1 MTNKERKWRIS
12 RRGFL
17 IGFGA
22 TAVTA
27 TAAVAIGANV
37 GLTEYRESLARDT
50 VVENEVP
57 EFGVFQGFWTQ
68 PDTWIEITAENEVK
82 FYSPK
87 IEMGQGVLTALGQ
100 VAADE
105 LSVAWEDMEIVQ
117 ADTARGMNDYGG
129 TGGSYSIP
137 TMYPLIREAAAT
149 LRELLLQEASRQMG
163 IAVDALQAK
172 DTAVIHKTNADQL
185 MTYGELIQFAQN
197 WEIPEERPTLKS
209 GDQLKMIGQ
218 PIPRVD
224 FEAKILGEAVYGYDA
239 SRPNMLYGAIARPPT
254 VDAKL
259 RTANEGTAMGQPGVQ
274 NVIIDGDFVGVVAES
289 RAQAYAALQQLDL
302 EWDEGKLWQQAE
314 IDELVTV
321 GNGLK
326 IVIQEGGE
334 NVNQLLRDDDRNVV
348 SMELRTPFAAH
359 ASMEPQAAL
368 ADIQADSAEVWMST
382 QAAFRERGLIAEAI
396 GRDPES
402 VILHPL
408 YLGGGFGRRL
418 NSGAGTE
425 AARLSNVAGRPVH
438 VGWSRTEDLQ
448 NGFFRPPTHHLL
460 RGKVDENGRIHAIEH
475 ETATAEV
482 MLGLPS
488 GRRESFLAI
497 DAGIYRGA
505 TILYDVPNVRV
516 TTYKVDLPVQ
526 TGPWRGLGLLANTF
540 AVESMIDA
548 LAYQAQM
555 DPLAFRLLNLP
566 DSKIGQRLKNVL
578 EAAAEKANW
587 DASLPD
593 GHARGIAI
601 SLDVN
606 TVVAEVAEV
615 SEENGRIR
623 VHKMVAAVDP
633 GKVVNPDGVVAQ
645 VEGAIMMG
653 LSSTFF
659 EEIRIKDGRVEAM
672 NFDQYPLLTMK
683 EAPAVEVVLLESGD
697 SPYGIGEPPLGPVAA
712 AVGNAYFAL
721 TGKRMTQLPM
731 REIGD
736 LQP

>member
-1 MTNKERKWRIS
+1 MTNEERKWRIS

-27 TAAVAIGANV
+27 TTALGIGTNI
-37 GLTEYRESLARDT
+37 GLTQYRESLARDT
-50 VVENEVP
+50 VLENELP
-57 EFGVFQGFWTQ
+57 EFGVVQGFWTQ

-87 IEMGQGVLTALGQ
+87 LEMGQGVLTALGQ

-105 LSVAWEDMEIVQ
+105 LSVAWEDMEIIQ
-117 ADTARGMNDYGG
+117 ADTSRGMDDLGG

-137 TMYPLIREAAAT
+137 AMYPLIREAAAT
-149 LRELLLQEASRQMG
+149 LRELLLQEASSQMG
-163 IAVDALQAK
+163 VPVAELEAK
-172 DTAVIHKTNADQL
+172 DTAVSHKTDAAQQ
-185 MTYGELIQFAQN
+185 MTYGELIQFAEG

-209 GDQLKMIGQ
+209 DDQLKMIGQ

-224 FEAKILGEAVYGYDA
+224 LEAKVLGETVFGYDVT
-239 SRPNMLYGAIARPPT
+239 RPNMLYGAIARPPT
-254 VDAKL
+254 VEAKIQ
-259 RTANEGTAMGQPGVQ
+259 RANEGTAMAQPGVQ

-302 EWDEGKLWQQAE
+302 EWDEGKLWQQEE

-334 NVNQLLRDDDRNVV
+334 NVNRLLRDDDPDLVT
-348 SMELRTPFAAH
+348 MELRTPFAAH
-359 ASMEPQAAL
+359 ASLEPQAAL
-368 ADIQADSAEVWMST
+368 ADIQADSAEVWMAT
-382 QAAFRERGLIAEAI
+382 QAAFRERDLIAKAI
-396 GRDPES
+396 GRDPEA
-402 VILHPL
+402 VVLHPM
-408 YLGGGFGRRL
+408 YLGGGFGRKL

-425 AARLSNVAGRPVH
+425 AARLSAVAGRPVH

-460 RGKVDENGRIHAIEH
+460 RGKVDGNGRIQAIDH

-482 MLGLPS
+482 MLALPS
-488 GRRESFLAI
+488 SQRERFLGI
-497 DAGIYRGA
+497 DSGIYRGA
-505 TILYDVPNVRV
+505 TILYDVPNLRV
-516 TTYKVDLPVQ
+516 TTYKVDLPVK

-555 DPLAFRLLNLP
+555 DPVAFRLLNLP
-566 DSKIGQRLKNVL
+566 DSEIGVRLKNVI

-587 DASLPD
+587 GESLPD
-593 GHARGIAI
+593 GHALGIAI

-623 VHKMVAAVDP
+623 VHKMVAAVDC
-633 GKVVNPDGVVAQ
+633 GKVVNPDGVIAQ

-659 EEIRIKDGRVEAM
+659 EEIKIKDGRVAAI
-672 NFDQYPLLTMK
+672 NFGQYPLLTMK
-683 EAPAVEVVLLESGD
+683 EAPDVEVVLLESGD

-721 TGKRMTQLPM
+721 TGKRMTKLPI